1 MIMAE
6 ISLLLSD
13 VLGGHR
19 LSLTEATQLLNVRNR
34 DLLRI
39 VSAADEMRER
49 RAGDIVTYVKNQNMH
64 VTNIC
69 KNLCGFC
76 SFGRSANDD
85 EAYCNDKATIQA
97 KARVAVE
104 RGVTEIC
111 PLSGVNPEFSIDT
124 YCDLISWVHEVGP
137 HLHLHAFS
145 PDEISHAAFKSNLSS
160 TEVLARLKSA
170 GLGSLQ
176 GTAAEI
182 LVDSVRKVICPRKLS
197 TAEWVRI
204 IKEAHTLG
212 IRSTAT
218 IMYGSCETTKD
229 QAEHLGILR
238 EIQDETHGFSEMV
251 PLTFLHTNTP
261 LYKEGIAR
269 AGATG
274 REDLLM
280 IAVSRLFLDNFKN
293 IQVPLGKLGWKMT
306 QMLLLAGGNDLAG
319 TMFSDDVSVK
329 AGATDAD
336 YLDPALMGRM
346 VSDLGRTLRER
357 TTLYELI

>member
-1 MIMAE
+1 MAE
-6 ISLLLSD
+6 ILLLLSD

-19 LSLTEATQLLNVRNR
+19 LTVTEATQLLNIKNR
-34 DLLRI
+34 DLSRI

-49 RAGDIVTYVKNQNMH
+49 RAGDIVTYVKNQNIH

-76 SFGRSANDD
+76 GFGRSPDD
-85 EAYCNDKATIQA
+85 EDAYCNDKAIIQA
-97 KARVAVE
+97 KARLAVE

-111 PLSGVNPEFSIDT
+111 LLSGVHPEFSIDT
-124 YCDLISWVHEVGP
+124 YCNLISWVHVVGP

-145 PDEISHAAFKSNLSS
+145 PDEISHAAYKSNISS
-160 TEVLARLKSA
+160 TEVLERLKSA

-197 TAEWVRI
+197 TTEWVRI

-218 IMYGSCETTKD
+218 IMYGSYETAKD
-229 QAEHLGILR
+229 RAEHLGILR
-238 EIQDETHGFSEMV
+238 EIQDQTHGFTELV
-251 PLTFLHTNTP
+251 PLTYLHTNTP

-280 IAVSRLFLDNFKN
+280 IAVSRLFLDNFNN
-293 IQVPLGKLGWKMT
+293 IQIPLGKLGGKMT

-329 AGATDAD
+329 AGASDAD
-336 YLDPALMGRM
+336 YLDPVVMERM
-346 VSDLGRTLRER
+346 VSDLGRILRER
-357 TTLYELI
+357 TTLYELV

>member
-1 MIMAE
+1 MSD
-6 ISLLLSD
+6 ISTLLSD

-19 LSLTEATQLLNVRNR
+19 LTEVEATRLLEIRDRNVFE
-34 DLLRI
+34 I
-39 VSAADEMRER
+39 ASVADEVRECK
-49 RAGDIVTYVKNQNMH
+49 AGNIVTYVKNQNLH

-76 SFGRSANDD
+76 GFGRSADD
-85 EAYCNDKATIQA
+85 DGAYCNDKLAIQA
-97 KARVAVE
+97 KVRLALK

-111 PLSGVNPEFSIDT
+111 PLSGVHPEFTIDT
-124 YCDLISWVHEVGP
+124 YCDLISWVHEIGP
-137 HLHLHAFS
+137 HIHLHAFS
-145 PDEISHAAFKSNLSS
+145 PDEVAYAASRSNLSS
-160 TEVLARLKSA
+160 LEVLERLKAA

-204 IKEAHTLG
+204 IKEAHALG
-212 IRSTAT
+212 IFSTAT
-218 IMYGSCETTKD
+218 IMYGSCETAKD

-238 EIQDETHGFSEMV
+238 TIQDETHGFTELV
-251 PLTFLHTNTP
+251 PLTYIHTNTS

-280 IAVSRLFLDNFKN
+280 TAVSRLFLDNFNN
-293 IQVPLGKLGWKMT
+293 IQVPWGKLGLKMS
-306 QMLLLAGGNDLAG
+306 QMSLLAGGNDLAG
-319 TMFSDDVSVK
+319 TMFSDDVSVN
-329 AGATDAD
+329 AGAIDAD
-336 YLDPALMGRM
+336 YLDPLVMERM
-346 VSDLGRTLRER
+346 VSDLGRTLQER
-357 TTLYELI
+357 TTLYKLI